1 MFTHCSFDATKPKLD
16 SYRGKDCMERFCYDL
31 KEHATNI
38 INYKKREII
47 TLTYKGNKFLKN
59 KKFVIYAKKDLVL
72 MIIKRCHKVWDH
84 CHYTKKYRGAA
95 HSICNL
101 GYKTPK

>member
-59 KKFVIYAKKDLVL
+59 KKFVIYAKKDLAL
-72 MIIKRCHKVWDH
+72 MIIKKCHKV
-84 CHYTKKYRGAA
+84 
-95 HSICNL
+95 
-101 GYKTPK
+101 